1 MTFLFDIGNVLLNLH
16 FERFYDAVLPA
27 HLDDFPEAMLSLKD
41 PYETGVISDDEFV
54 SRSLNFLK
62 SDLSAEK
69 FSAAWQDIFS
79 PNKPMWEV
87 AEKLHTEGHRL
98 ILFSNTNALHAE
110 KFLAD
115 HAIFALFHHHH
126 FSQDVGA
133 IKPHPDFYQVAID
146 EYDLSPKETIYLDD
160 LPENIATG
168 RDFGFQ
174 SFQYDLNDHEA
185 CLEWL
190 KEHLV
195 PAV

>member
-16 FERFYDAVLPA
+16 FERFHDAVLPA
-27 HLDDFPEAMLSLKD
+27 HLDDLAESLLSLKD
-41 PYETGVISDDEFV
+41 PYETGRISNDEFV
-54 SRSLNFLK
+54 QRSLDFLK
-62 SDLSAEK
+62 SDLDPK
-69 FSAAWQDIFS
+69 FFASAWQDIFS
-79 PNKPMWEV
+79 PNAPMWKV
-87 AEKLHTEGHRL
+87 AQKLHADGHRL

-115 HAIFALFHHHH
+115 HSVFSLFHHHH
-126 FSQDVGA
+126 FSQEVGA

-185 CLEWL
+185 CLAWL
-190 KEHLV
+190 RERV
-195 PAV
+195 EV